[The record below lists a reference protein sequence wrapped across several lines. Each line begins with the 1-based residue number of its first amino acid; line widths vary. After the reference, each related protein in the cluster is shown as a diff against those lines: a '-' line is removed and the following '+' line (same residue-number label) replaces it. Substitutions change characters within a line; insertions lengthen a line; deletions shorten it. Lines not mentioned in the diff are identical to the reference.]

1 MFLGQAANEVLN
13 QNKAELIQA
22 ALPFIQRKTAEIL
35 LKAANKITQDLDY
48 DQVFPEK

>member
-1 MFLGQAANEVLN
+1 MDVIHE
-13 QNKAELIQA
+13 NKAEFIQA

-35 LKAANKITQDLDY
+35 LDAANKITEDLDY